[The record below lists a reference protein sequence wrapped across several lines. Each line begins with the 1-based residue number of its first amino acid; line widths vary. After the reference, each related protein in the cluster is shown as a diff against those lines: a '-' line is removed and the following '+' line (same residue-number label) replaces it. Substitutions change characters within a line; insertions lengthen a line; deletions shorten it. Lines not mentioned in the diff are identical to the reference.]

1 MNETNEQSATTVE
14 RQSQTAAANIADTQH
29 PSHYEAAK
37 QDIKTEPELRA
48 QAIALADTDNPDET
62 TAAAANDETNRALNE
77 HGDAAAAADVRA
89 GTPEAFTGL
98 HLTHA
103 AEIAGGIPAVL
114 STMKHAWREMGAVRS
129 LRTLLRLNQK
139 SGFDCMSCAWPD
151 PDGKRATTEFCENG
165 AKAVAEEATTRRVTP
180 DFFKEYSVAELS
192 RKSDYW
198 LGKQGRITEPMIL
211 REGSTHYEAI
221 SWDNAFKLIAA
232 ELNAL
237 HSPDEAIFYT
247 SGRTSNE
254 AAFLYQL
261 FVRQFGTN
269 NLPDCSNMC
278 HESSGSAL
286 TETIGVGKGTV
297 TLEDFDIAEAIFVI
311 GQNPG
316 TNHPRMLTALQA
328 AKRNGCK
335 IVTINPLPET
345 GMIRFKHPQEAFDS
359 VIGKGTPLTDLFLQV
374 RINGDVA
381 LLKGIMKEMLDEE
394 ARHPGTVLDK
404 NFIEESCANFPEF
417 ARALKQVSWD
427 EIIEGSGVP
436 REQIKEAARIMIGS
450 RRTIACWAMGL
461 TQHKNAVA
469 TIQEIVNML
478 LMRGQIGKPGAGVC
492 PVRGH
497 SNVQGDR
504 TMGIWERPREEFLD
518 ALAREFNFAPPRRH
532 GFDTVE
538 AIKAMHARAAK
549 VFFAMGGNFLSASP
563 DTEYTARALQR
574 LRLTAQVSTKLNRGH
589 LITGTQ
595 ALILPC
601 LGRTETDAQKSGE
614 QFVSTENSMGVVQQS
629 RGTLPP
635 ASTHLLSEHAIVAK
649 LARVTLGE
657 RSTVGWEN
665 LVANYDHIRD
675 AIGRTIPGFENYN
688 ERVRLPGGFYLP
700 NLAREGRFLTD
711 TNRANFTVH
720 EIPRHDLAEGQFV
733 MMTIRSHDQ
742 FNTTIYGLDDR
753 YRGIYNERRVVL
765 LNAEDIREQNLRAG
779 QIVDLTSHFEGET
792 RTARRFVVVPYQIPP
807 RCAATYFPET
817 NVLVPIGSVAE
828 KSNTPTS
835 KYVIISV
842 QASADAVGKF
852 DYDFVEREG
861 DASHTA
867 A

>member
-29 PSHYEAAK
+29 PSHYEATK

-48 QAIALADTDNPDET
+48 QAIALANTDNPDET

-77 HGDAAAAADVRA
+77 HGDAAADVRA
-89 GTPEAFTGL
+89 GTPEEFTGL
-98 HLTHA
+98 HLTRA

-114 STMKHAWREMGAVRS
+114 STIKYAWREMGAVRS

-151 PDGKRATTEFCENG
+151 PDGERAATEFCENG
-165 AKAVAEEATTRRVTP
+165 AKAVAEEATARRVTP
-180 DFFKEYSVAELS
+180 EFFKEHSVAELS

-198 LGKQGRITEPMIL
+198 LGKQGRITHPMIL
-211 REGSTHYEAI
+211 REGATHYELV
-221 SWDNAFKLIAA
+221 SWDDAFKLIAN

-297 TLEDFDIAEAIFVI
+297 TLQD
-311 GQNPG
+311 
-316 TNHPRMLTALQA
+316 
-328 AKRNGCK
+328 
-335 IVTINPLPET
+335 
-345 GMIRFKHPQEAFDS
+345 
-359 VIGKGTPLTDLFLQV
+359 
-374 RINGDVA
+374 
-381 LLKGIMKEMLDEE
+381 
-394 ARHPGTVLDK
+394 
-404 NFIEESCANFPEF
+404 
-417 ARALKQVSWD
+417 
-427 EIIEGSGVP
+427 
-436 REQIKEAARIMIGS
+436 
-450 RRTIACWAMGL
+450 
-461 TQHKNAVA
+461 
-469 TIQEIVNML
+469 
-478 LMRGQIGKPGAGVC
+478 
-492 PVRGH
+492 
-497 SNVQGDR
+497 
-504 TMGIWERPREEFLD
+504 
-518 ALAREFNFAPPRRH
+518 
-532 GFDTVE
+532 FDTVE

-563 DTEYTARALQR
+563 DTEYTACALQR
-574 LRLTAQVSTKLNRGH
+574 LRLTVQVSTKLNRGH

-601 LGRTETDAQKSGE
+601 LGRTETDAQKSGA

-635 ASTHLLSEHAIVAK
+635 ASTHLLSEPAIVAK
-649 LARVTLGE
+649 LARAVLGE
-657 RSTVGWEN
+657 RSSVEWEN

-675 AIGRTIPGFENYN
+675 AIGRPIPGFDNYN

-720 EIPRHDLAEGQFV
+720 EIPRQHLAQGQFV

-765 LNAEDIREQNLRAG
+765 LNAEDIAEQNLRAG
-779 QIVDLTSHFEGET
+779 QIVDLTSYFEGET
-792 RTARRFVVVPYQIPP
+792 RTARRFIIVPYQIPR

-842 QASADAVGKF
+842 QASIDAVGKF

-867 A
+867 AQASLSISMKAKQEN